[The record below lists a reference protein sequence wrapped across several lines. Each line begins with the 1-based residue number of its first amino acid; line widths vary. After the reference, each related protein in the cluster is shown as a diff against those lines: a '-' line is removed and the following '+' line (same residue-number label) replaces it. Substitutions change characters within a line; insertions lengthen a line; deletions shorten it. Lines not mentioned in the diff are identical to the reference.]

1 MPTKAVVDVDRVSGH
16 YVTTAR
22 IGSTSTA
29 DCFIN
34 STRLKRIFFFLLR
47 IGNFGSFFLSFFVP
61 RSRPIIPR
69 KSKNVFKTK
78 RTGHGGG
85 GTTRRIRSL
94 VSTIYART
102 VKQTFHFLFYTHQNG
117 VVAANPKKKKPG
129 TLTRLPPGY
138 GLPRRPR
145 RNGRSVIYNNFEF
158 FFCNSRLKTERN
170 KENR

>member
-102 VKQTFHFLFYTHQNG
+102 VKQTFHFFFFIHIETASSLRIQ
-117 VVAANPKKKKPG
+117 KKK
-129 TLTRLPPGY
+129 TRHVDALTT
-138 GLPRRPR
+138 GLWT
-145 RNGRSVIYNNFEF
+145 S
-158 FFCNSRLKTERN
+158 
-170 KENR
+170 KES